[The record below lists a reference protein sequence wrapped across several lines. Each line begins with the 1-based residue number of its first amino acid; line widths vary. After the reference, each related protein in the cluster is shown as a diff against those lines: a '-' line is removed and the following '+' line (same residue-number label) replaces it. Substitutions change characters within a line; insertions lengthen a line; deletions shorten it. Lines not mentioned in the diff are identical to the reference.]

1 MVFELFSLQSSNL
14 GTYPDLDDLY
24 VRFLFSNGSDLLDP
38 SATTSLVAY
47 PLFNRSPS
55 QTIMSLSDF
64 TDAMQRLSIG
74 SIANWCETCDSYS
87 IFCPA
92 FADAADGGSGTSA
105 GSRRGGSGSGSGLS
119 PAVAGVVGAIVALVI
134 AALIAALVCLLAG
147 FRVHRVNR
155 GRRSELGGFKGA
167 EKLASDQDL
176 TLPKGGAGAT
186 VVQETTPTE
195 VGEDGKVVAAAAAVG
210 GPGAPMRGHERVG
223 SWELRE
229 QRKAEAEGLGGAA
242 VRPPAP
248 AMQRRPSYEDDDD
261 MLNVN
266 PYAKGVKADERV

>member
-1 MVFELFSLQSSNL
+1 
-14 GTYPDLDDLY
+14 
-24 VRFLFSNGSDLLDP
+24 
-38 SATTSLVAY
+38 
-47 PLFNRSPS
+47 
-55 QTIMSLSDF
+55 MSLSDF
-64 TDAMQRLSIG
+64 TTSMQRLSVG
-74 SIANWCETCDSYS
+74 SIAAWCETCDSYS

-92 FADAADGGSGTSA
+92 FTDNYPGSGSGGSS
-105 GSRRGGSGSGSGLS
+105 GSRRGSSSGSSGGLS

-147 FRVHRVNR
+147 FRVHRVAK
-155 GRRSELGGFKGA
+155 GRRSDLGGFKGA

-186 VVQETTPTE
+186 VVQETTPE
-195 VGEDGKVVAAAAAVG
+195 VGEDGKVVPVVAG

-229 QRKAEAEGLGGAA
+229 QRKLEEEGMA
-242 VRPPAP
+242 VRAP
-248 AMQRRPSYEDDDD
+248 QAAAGRLPRRPSYEDDDD

-266 PYAKGVKADERV
+266 PYARGVKADERV